1 MNTAE
6 NTVREFWRLMA
17 TNDFASV
24 KQVLAETFV
33 LEWPQTNELIRGP
46 ENFARINSEY
56 PAQGRWS
63 FNIKRLVASAT
74 EAVTHVAVTDGT
86 QVAEAISFFHVEGGR
101 VIRLVE
107 YWPESYAPPSNR
119 AHLTEPLHT
128 VAASAA

>member
-46 ENFARINSEY
+46 ENFARMNSDY
-56 PAQGRWS
+56 LSQGSWS

-74 EAVTHVAVTDGT
+74 EVVTHVAVTDGT
-86 QVAEAISFFHVEGGR
+86 QAAEAISFFQVEGGR

>member
-1 MNTAE
+1 VNTAE

-17 TNDFASV
+17 TNDFASI
-24 KQVLAETFV
+24 KHVLAETFV

-46 ENFARINSEY
+46 ENFARMNSEY
-56 PAQGRWS
+56 PAQARWS

-74 EAVTHVAVTDGT
+74 EVVTHVAVTDGT
-86 QVAEAISFFHVEGGR
+86 QAAEAISFFQVEGGR

>member
-1 MNTAE
+1 MTTAE
-6 NTVREFWRLMA
+6 TTVREFWRLMA
-17 TNDFASV
+17 TNDFTSV
-24 KQVLAETFV
+24 TQVLAETFV

-46 ENFARINSEY
+46 ENFARMNSDY
-56 PAQGRWS
+56 PSQGSWS

-74 EAVTHVAVTDGT
+74 EVVTHVAVTDGT
-86 QVAEAISFFHVEGGR
+86 QAAEAISFFQVEGGR

>member
-1 MNTAE
+1 VNTAE
-6 NTVREFWRLMA
+6 DTVREFWRLMA

-24 KQVLAETFV
+24 KQVLAENFV

-46 ENFARINSEY
+46 ENFARMNSEY
-56 PAQGRWS
+56 PAHGWWN
-63 FNIKRLVASAT
+63 FNIKRLIASAT
-74 EAVTHVAVTDGT
+74 DVVTHVAITDGT
-86 QVAEAISFFHVEGGR
+86 QAAEAISFFQVVGGK

-107 YWPESYAPPSNR
+107 YWPESYAPPTNR

>member
-46 ENFARINSEY
+46 ENFARMNSEY

-63 FNIKRLVASAT
+63 FNIKRLFASAT
-74 EAVTHVAVTDGT
+74 EVVTHVAVTDGT
-86 QVAEAISFFHVEGGR
+86 QAAEAISFFHVEGGR

>member
-1 MNTAE
+1 
-6 NTVREFWRLMA
+6 MA

-46 ENFARINSEY
+46 ENFARMNSEY
-56 PAQGRWS
+56 PAQGSWS
-63 FNIKRLVASAT
+63 FNIKRLVASAS
-74 EAVTHVAVTDGT
+74 EVVTHVAVTDGT
-86 QVAEAISFFHVEGGR
+86 QAAEAISFFRVEGGR

>member
-1 MNTAE
+1 
-6 NTVREFWRLMA
+6 MA

-46 ENFARINSEY
+46 ENFARMNSDY
-56 PAQGRWS
+56 PSQGSWS

-74 EAVTHVAVTDGT
+74 EVVTHVAVTDGT
-86 QVAEAISFFHVEGGR
+86 QAAEAISFFQVEGGR

>member
-1 MNTAE
+1 VNTAE

-46 ENFARINSEY
+46 ENFARMNSDY
-56 PAQGRWS
+56 PSQGSWS

-74 EAVTHVAVTDGT
+74 EVVTHVAVTDGT
-86 QVAEAISFFHVEGGR
+86 QAAEAISFFQVEGGR

>member
-56 PAQGRWS
+56 PAQGWWS

-86 QVAEAISFFHVEGGR
+86 QAAEAISFFHVEGGR